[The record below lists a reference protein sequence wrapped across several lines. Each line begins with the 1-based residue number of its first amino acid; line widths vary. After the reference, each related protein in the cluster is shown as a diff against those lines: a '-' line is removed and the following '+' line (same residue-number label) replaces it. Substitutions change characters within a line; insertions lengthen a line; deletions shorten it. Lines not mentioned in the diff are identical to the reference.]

1 MFVAE
6 KGIDIAM
13 EEVGDEPALEINP
26 ELDTGV
32 PTALWVS
39 QNPMPDSTTAQPD
52 GRISRP
58 DLMVGSTRKHST
70 TAFLSPSDEL

>member
-13 EEVGDEPALEINP
+13 EDVGDAPALEINP

-32 PTALWVS
+32 PMALWVS

-52 GRISRP
+52 GRI
-58 DLMVGSTRKHST
+58 
-70 TAFLSPSDEL
+70 